1 LEVAMKRSITAL
13 AAAAAAVALAALVAG
28 CGGSSGTSAS
38 GGSNGYGYGNS
49 SATVARSGAGVAR
62 IAAASSSLG
71 RILVNGQGRTVYL
84 FQKDTGKASTCYG
97 ACAGVWRPVTATGAP
112 QGGTGAVAAKLG
124 TSKRSNGVRQVTYN
138 GHPLYT
144 YAGDAKP
151 GQTKGQAVD
160 EFGAEWYV
168 LSPAGK
174 KIENGES

>member
-1 LEVAMKRSITAL
+1 MKRSITAL
-13 AAAAAAVALAALVAG
+13 AAAAAAVAVAALVAG

-38 GGSNGYGYGNS
+38 GGSYGSGSNGYGNS
-49 SATVARSGAGVAR
+49 SATVARSGAGGAR

-71 RILVNGQGRTVYL
+71 RILVNGQARTVYL

-97 ACAGVWRPVTATGAP
+97 ACAGVWRPVTTTGAP